1 MLQWDTL
8 SERALG
14 NLVLR
19 LTPPVYQTVEQMN
32 TPDAWDE
39 LQRIY
44 GTISPSQVFEY
55 FKRTILFKLDIHK
68 PIRPQIDYL
77 DSLYSA
83 LTVEQVNLP
92 DFIKAMVLLTALP
105 SSWEAPII
113 QTVMQGGTITAITF
127 DSTKQTICY
136 APGL

>member
-1 MLQWDTL
+1 
-8 SERALG
+8 
-14 NLVLR
+14 
-19 LTPPVYQTVEQMN
+19 MN
-32 TPDAWDE
+32 APDAWDE

-83 LTVEQVNLP
+83 LTAEHVDLP
-92 DFIKAMVLLTALP
+92 NFIKAMVLLTALP

-127 DSTKQTICY
+127 DSTKQTILQY
-136 APGL
+136 WDAEKAKKVGKSNAFTAAKISTVKHKP